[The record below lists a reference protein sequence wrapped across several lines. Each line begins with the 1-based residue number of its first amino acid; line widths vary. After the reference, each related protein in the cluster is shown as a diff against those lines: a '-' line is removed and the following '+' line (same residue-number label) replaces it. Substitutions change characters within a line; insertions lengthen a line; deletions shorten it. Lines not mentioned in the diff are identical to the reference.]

1 MPAAYIN
8 ARVDVHKIS
17 YFVTNFKEKEYA
29 RIMKQ
34 VLICWMLTL
43 TSLSGFSQQAPTE
56 LYELILNLLPDSTQ
70 SATQMEWTTLRKL
83 PAVSWQ
89 STEPVRKEKS
99 FIYRGSLPVSIQG
112 RTFSCEPKDP
122 KPCPF
127 KLTLEGNE
135 NAYTKFSID
144 HLATKD
150 IQPEQNLSYL
160 FANVPKHKVYRKN
173 SDSGLVIVYTYELR
187 FPGKKK
193 VWLMYATMKS
203 QTGNGIFIKIFF
215 DKKDLDSNDGF

>member
-8 ARVDVHKIS
+8 ARVDVHIIS

-70 SATQMEWTTLRKL
+70 SATQMEWTTLRKI

-144 HLATKD
+144 HLATPD